1 MRSRLT
7 RVEQVGKNRDAV
19 LDAARRVFLARGY
32 GGATLEAIAE
42 EAGFSKGVVYSQFA
56 SKADLFLAL
65 LEERIAERAA
75 ENERIAGKAA
85 GAAAL
90 RALLRNFEA
99 DARAEAGW
107 ARLVIEFRVH
117 ALRDPELNRRYAEA
131 HARTVDLLAANLDG
145 LHRRGGLEP
154 VMPPRSMA
162 EMILAVGA
170 GVTLERA
177 ADPGALPWPA
187 LSQMALGGLGLA
199 SPGERSGSRLRKV
212 AR

>member
-1 MRSRLT
+1 MRTRLT
-7 RVEQVGKNRDAV
+7 RVEQVGKNRVSV

-65 LEERIAERAA
+65 LEGRIAERAA
-75 ENERIAGKAA
+75 ENTRIAARAA

-90 RALLRNFEA
+90 SALLRNFEA

-107 ARLVIEFRVH
+107 ARLVVEFRVH
-117 ALRDPELNRRYAEA
+117 ALRDPELNRRYAAA
-131 HARTVDLLAANLDG
+131 HARTVDLLAATLDQI
-145 LHRRGGLEP
+145 HRRAGVEP
-154 VMPPRSMA
+154 TMPPRSMA
-162 EMILAVGA
+162 ELILAVGT

-177 ADPGALPWPA
+177 VDAGALPWPA
-187 LSQMALGGLGLA
+187 LSQMVLGAFGLA
-199 SPGERSGSRLRKV
+199 PAVDRSRPRLKKV

>member
-1 MRSRLT
+1 MRARLT
-7 RVEQVGKNRDAV
+7 RVEQVGKNRASV

-65 LEERIAERAA
+65 LEGRIAERAA
-75 ENERIAGKAA
+75 ENERIAGRAA

-99 DARAEAGW
+99 DVRAEAGW

-117 ALRDPELNRRYAEA
+117 ALRDPALNRRYAEA
-131 HARTVDLLAANLDG
+131 HARTVDLLAGALDG
-145 LHRRGGLEP
+145 IHRRGGLEP
-154 VMPPRSMA
+154 AMPPRAMA
-162 EMILAVGA
+162 GLMLAVGA

-177 ADPGALPWPA
+177 ADPGALPWPV
-187 LSQMALGGLGLA
+187 LSQMAMSGLGLA
-199 SPGERSGSRLRKV
+199 PPGERSGARLKKV

>member
-7 RVEQVGKNRDAV
+7 RVEQVGKNRAAV

-99 DARAEAGW
+99 DARAAAGW

-117 ALRDPELNRRYAEA
+117 ALRDPELNRRYADA
-131 HARTVDLLAANLDG
+131 HARTVDLLAAVLDG

-187 LSQMALGGLGLA
+187 LLQMALGGLGLA

>member
-1 MRSRLT
+1 L
-7 RVEQVGKNRDAV
+7 GD
-19 LDAARRVFLARGY
+19 
-32 GGATLEAIAE
+32 
-42 EAGFSKGVVYSQFA
+42 EAGFSKGDVHAQFA

-65 LEERIAERAA
+65 LEERIAERSAK
-75 ENERIAGKAA
+75 NERIAGKAA

-90 RALLRNFEA
+90 RALLRNSDA

-131 HARTVDLLAANLDG
+131 HARTVDLLAAVLDR

-154 VMPPRSMA
+154 AMPPRSMA
-162 EMILAVGA
+162 ELILAVG
-170 GVTLERA
+170 GGGLLGRG

-187 LSQMALGGLGLA
+187 LSQMVLGGLGLGP
-199 SPGERSGSRLRKV
+199 PGERSGARLRKV